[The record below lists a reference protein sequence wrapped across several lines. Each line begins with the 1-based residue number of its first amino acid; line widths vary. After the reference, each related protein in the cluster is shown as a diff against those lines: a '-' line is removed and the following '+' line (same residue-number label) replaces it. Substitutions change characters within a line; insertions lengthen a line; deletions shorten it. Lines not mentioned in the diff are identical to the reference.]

1 MRFLNCPR
9 FYFSAGLIH
18 ILLHAYRVTIRVM
31 VSARLRMELGVSE
44 TARITVGWWMQIA
57 RDMAVAVTLQTR
69 AVFLTVIGLTYLFVD
84 ESGYVDMQSPLF
96 A

>member
-1 MRFLNCPR
+1 
-9 FYFSAGLIH
+9 
-18 ILLHAYRVTIRVM
+18 M

-57 RDMAVAVTLQTR
+57 RDMAVAVVAVTLQTR